1 MTGEG
6 GMPDTLRIGLLG
18 PLQVRNGAGH
28 AVHVGGRQLRVLL
41 ILLAL
46 EAGRVVPPGSLAGQI
61 WPEEPPTNPGN
72 ALQTLVSRLRA
83 ELRRSRLDHVIESH
97 PAGYRLAVR
106 PDAVDALAFETL
118 AVRGR
123 RALAGGN
130 PQEAAA
136 VLRSALASWR
146 GQPLADAAGYD
157 FADAAAAK
165 LTELRSSVL
174 TDRIEA
180 DLALGDGA
188 GLVGELRALLSADPL
203 AERPR
208 ALLMRALYAAG
219 RQAEAL
225 EVYHQARELLAG
237 RLGVDPSAQLEQV
250 YLRILRGEE
259 GAATVAKRTIRSSDN
274 SFDTERA
281 VVPADVTSAHPVAV
295 STLTSFVGRD
305 TEVSQVLKN
314 LGSARLVTLTGP
326 GGVGKTRLA
335 AEVSGRLAGGAWFV
349 ELAPVTDPADV
360 AYTVLDTLGVRER
373 VIAPRAGDPGT
384 GPLERLATALAD
396 RDDVMIL
403 DNCEHVIE
411 AAAALAGRVL
421 AACPR
426 VRIVA
431 TSRQPLR
438 IDGETL
444 CPVPP
449 LPVPPPPPPS
459 HAEKPASYAS
469 VRLLR
474 DRAVA
479 VRPDFELDAGNAA
492 AMARICRALDGMPL
506 AIELAAVWLRTL
518 TPGQLAERL
527 DDRFALLTG
536 GSRAALPRHRTL
548 RAVVDWSWDLL
559 EPAEQVLAR
568 RLAVFPA
575 GATLAMAEQVCADD
589 QLPPARV
596 LPALSGLVDKS
607 IIAAGQATDGA
618 SGPRYRMLETVRAYG
633 LERLAEAGEQDR
645 VRDAFAAHYLD
656 LAETTDPRL
665 RGPGQGGWLRELA
678 AEQDNLY
685 AALRW
690 AITRRDADIALRFV
704 RALGW
709 YWVLRG
715 QPGEPEALARDV
727 LELEPTEHSARIAEA
742 RMVCAMTASGP
753 SWEIHT
759 VQAVLAAAVA
769 DFADLAHGEPPAHP
783 IAAMAEPMLILGDRD
798 PERAFAVFDRYLT
811 SPDPWVRA
819 AVPMMRCS
827 FSRILGRIDR
837 AESECR
843 DSLAAFRAL
852 GDSWGAASVLIQL
865 AELAQLRGDYPT
877 AITALED
884 AGSFG
889 QELLAW
895 GDLSYIDGLLAGVR
909 LRMGDLERARTDLE
923 QAEQA
928 QSERSGRLSDAGAWL
943 ALVRAELHWQ
953 EPNMTAAAASCEKVL
968 AWLDEK
974 QSPWWDGMR
983 AQLEARLAMAVLRD
997 GDLAR
1002 SRERLAAALGIAAA
1016 WVERPAL
1023 AAVIDAIAVFALQ
1036 AGSADPPEGAVL
1048 AATLLGAARTVRG
1061 AFDEGSLDAPGARDA
1076 ARGVLGAAGFDGAYE
1091 RGRALDGDEGI
1102 DAAQGAVAGLAGG
1115 ARRGRPPWPA
1125 LPVRS
1130 CAGRPGRPA
1139 GRRRRRCPAPTAATG
1154 SPGSPPARR
1163 SAGPA
1168 RPRSGRSWG

>member
-1 MTGEG
+1 
-6 GMPDTLRIGLLG
+6 MPDTLRVGLLG
-18 PLQVRNGAGH
+18 PLQVWDGTGRIA
-28 AVHVGGRQLRVLL
+28 HVGGRQLRVLL

-46 EAGRVVPPGSLAGQI
+46 EAGRVVPPGSLADQI
-61 WPEEPPTNPGN
+61 WPDEPPSNPGN

-83 ELRRSRLDHVIESH
+83 ELRRASLDRVIESH

-106 PDAVDALAFETL
+106 PEAVDALAFEAL

-123 RALAGGN
+123 RALADGN
-130 PQEAAA
+130 PREAAVA
-136 VLRSALASWR
+136 LRSALASWR
-146 GQPLADAAGYD
+146 GQPLADAAGYH

-165 LTELRSSVL
+165 LTELRSSAL

-180 DLALGDGA
+180 DLALGEGA
-188 GLVGELRALLSADPL
+188 SLISELRALLAADPL

-259 GAATVAKRTIRSSDN
+259 GASAAAERTVRSSDN

-281 VVPADVTSAHPVAV
+281 VVPAQGNATAHPVAP

-305 TEVSQVLKN
+305 TEVAQVLKN

-335 AEVSGRLAGGAWFV
+335 AEVSGRLAGAAWFV

-360 AYTVLDTLGVRER
+360 PSAVLDALGIRER
-373 VIAPRAGDPGT
+373 VISRRGGDPGA
-384 GPLERLATALAD
+384 GPLDRLAAALAD

-403 DNCEHVIE
+403 DNCEHVVE

-449 LPVPPPPPPS
+449 LAVPPPL
-459 HAEKPASYAS
+459 PACPEAPESYAS

-479 VRPDFELDAGNAA
+479 VRPDFELDADNTAA
-492 AMARICRALDGMPL
+492 VARICRALDGMPL

-536 GSRAALPRHRTL
+536 GSRTALPRHRTL

-575 GATLAMAEQVCADD
+575 GATLAMAELICADQELPSSQRAMAEQVCADPVPPVQGAMAEQVCAD
-589 QLPPARV
+589 PVPPVQRAMAELVCADELLPSAQV

-607 IIAAGQATDGA
+607 IIAVGQGTDA
-618 SGPRYRMLETVRAYG
+618 ALPPRYRMLETVRAYG

-645 VRDAFAAHYLD
+645 VRDAFATHYLN
-656 LAETTDPRL
+656 LAETADPRL
-665 RGPGQGGWLRELA
+665 RAAGQGRWLGELA

-690 AITRRDADIALRFV
+690 AVTRRDGDTALRFV

-709 YWVLRG
+709 YWQLRG
-715 QPGEPEALARDV
+715 QPGEPEALALDV
-727 LELEPTEHSARIAEA
+727 LRLEPRERSPRIAEG
-742 RMVCAMTASGP
+742 RIVCALTAAGP
-753 SWEIHT
+753 AWEI
-759 VQAVLAAAVA
+759 QAVQSALAAAVA
-769 DFADLAHGEPPAHP
+769 DFAELADGQPPSNP
-783 IAAMAEPMLILGDRD
+783 VAAMGEPMLALADRD
-798 PERAFAVFDRYLT
+798 PERAFALFERYLAA
-811 SPDPWVRA
+811 PDPWVRA
-819 AVPMMRCS
+819 AVPMMRGS
-827 FSRILGRIDR
+827 FGRMLGRLEA
-837 AESECR
+837 AESDFRE
-843 DSLAAFRAL
+843 SLAAFRAL
-852 GDSWGAASVLIQL
+852 GESWGTASVLIQL
-865 AELAQLRGDYPT
+865 AELLQLRGDY
-877 AITALED
+877 AAEIAALEE
-884 AGSFG
+884 AASCGR
-889 QELLAW
+889 ELGAW
-895 GDLSYIDGLLAGVR
+895 GDLSYIDGVLAAARVR
-909 LRMGDLERARTDLE
+909 TGDLERARADLE
-923 QAEQA
+923 QAERA
-928 QSERSGRLSDAGAWL
+928 ASERSVSLNDMGVWLSQ
-943 ALVRAELHWQ
+943 VRAELNWH
-953 EPNMTAAAASCEKVL
+953 EGNLAAAASNCAKAL
-968 AWLDEK
+968 AWVEER
-974 QSPWWDGMR
+974 QSPWWNGMR
-983 AQLEARLAMAVLRD
+983 AQLQARLAMVVLRD
-997 GDLAR
+997 GDEAR
-1002 SRERLAAALGIAAA
+1002 CRELLVAALGTAAD
-1016 WVERPAL
+1016 WVESQAL
-1023 AAVIDAIAVFALQ
+1023 ATVVDAIAVFVLRG
-1036 AGSADPPEGAVL
+1036 AGPAGPPERAAAA
-1048 AATLLGAARTVRG
+1048 AATLLGAAHTIRG
-1061 AFDEGSLDAPGARDA
+1061 AFDEGSLDAPGAREA
-1076 ARGVLGAAGFDGAYE
+1076 ARGELGEAGFGAAYE
-1091 RGRALDGDEGI
+1091 RGRALSRD
-1102 DAAQGAVAGLAGG
+1102 DAIAVASGAVAG
-1115 ARRGRPPWPA
+1115 
-1125 LPVRS
+1125 
-1130 CAGRPGRPA
+1130 
-1139 GRRRRRCPAPTAATG
+1139 
-1154 SPGSPPARR
+1154 
-1163 SAGPA
+1163 
-1168 RPRSGRSWG
+1168 

>member
-1 MTGEG
+1 
-6 GMPDTLRIGLLG
+6 MPDTLHIGLLG
-18 PLQVRNGAGH
+18 PLQVRDGTGR
-28 AVHVGGRQLRVLL
+28 AVHVGGRQLRVLI

-46 EAGRVVPPGSLAGQI
+46 QAGRVVPSGSLADQI
-61 WPEEPPTNPGN
+61 WPDEPPANPGN

-83 ELRRSRLDHVIESH
+83 ELRRASLDQVIESH

-106 PDAVDALAFETL
+106 PDAVDALDFQVL

-123 RALAGGN
+123 RALADGD
-130 PQEAAA
+130 PREAAA
-136 VLRSALASWR
+136 VLRSALATWR
-146 GQPLADAAGYD
+146 GPPLADAAGYD
-157 FADAAAAK
+157 FADAAAAH

-174 TDRIEA
+174 ADRIEA
-180 DLALGDGA
+180 DLALGEGA
-188 GLVGELRALLSADPL
+188 SLVGELRALLSADPL

-259 GAATVAKRTIRSSDN
+259 GPETVARGTVRSAEN

-281 VVPADVTSAHPVAV
+281 VVPAAATTAHPVAPN
-295 STLTSFVGRD
+295 TLTSFVGRD

-314 LGSARLVTLTGP
+314 LGSTRLVTLTGP

-349 ELAPVTDPADV
+349 ELAPVTEAADV
-360 AYTVLDTLGVRER
+360 AYAVLDTLGIRER
-373 VIAPRAGDPGT
+373 VISRRAGDPGA
-384 GPLERLATALAD
+384 GPLDRLAEALAD
-396 RDDVMIL
+396 RDDVVIL

-438 IDGETL
+438 IDGEIL
-444 CPVPP
+444 CPVTP
-449 LPVPPPPPPS
+449 LPVPPPPGTEES
-459 HAEKPASYAS
+459 EAYAS

-479 VRPDFELDAGNAA
+479 VRPDFELEPDNMAA
-492 AMARICRALDGMPL
+492 VTRICRALDGMPL
-506 AIELAAVWLRTL
+506 AIELAAVWLRAL

-536 GSRAALPRHRTL
+536 GSRTALPRHRTL

-559 EPAEQVLAR
+559 EPAEQALAR
-568 RLAVFPA
+568 RLALFPA
-575 GATLAMAEQVCADD
+575 GASLAMAEQVCADEL
-589 QLPPARV
+589 LPSAHV

-607 IIAAGQATDGA
+607 IIAAGQNADGEPG
-618 SGPRYRMLETVRAYG
+618 SRYRMLETVRAYG

-645 VRDAFAAHYLD
+645 IRDAFAAHYLN

-665 RGPGQGGWLRELA
+665 RGPGQGRWLRELA

-690 AITRRDADIALRFV
+690 AITRRDADTALRFI

-715 QPGEPEALARDV
+715 QPGEPETLARAV
-727 LELEPTEHSARIAEA
+727 LELEPRERSARMAEA
-742 RMVCAMTASGP
+742 RMVCAMTAAGP

-759 VQAVLAAAVA
+759 VQPALAAAVTE
-769 DFADLAHGEPPAHP
+769 FAELTHGEVPANP
-783 IAAMAEPMLILGDRD
+783 IAAMADPMLVLNERD
-798 PERAFAVFDRYLT
+798 PEQGLAIFDRYLT
-811 SPDPWVRA
+811 SADPWVRA
-819 AVPMMRCS
+819 AAPMMRCS
-827 FSRILGRIDR
+827 FSRMLGRIDQ
-837 AESECR
+837 AESDCR
-843 DSLAAFRAL
+843 DSLAAFRVL
-852 GDSWGAASVLIQL
+852 GDAWGSSSVLIQL
-865 AELAQLRGDYPT
+865 AEIVKLRGDYAAT
-877 AITALED
+877 VAALQD
-884 AGSFG
+884 AVSFG
-889 QELLAW
+889 QELSAW
-895 GDLSYIDGLLAGVR
+895 GDLTYIDGLLAAVR
-909 LRMGDLERARTDLE
+909 LRMGDLEQAQADLE
-923 QAEQA
+923 QAERAQA
-928 QSERSGRLSDAGAWL
+928 DRNMRLNDVGAWL
-943 ALVRAELHWQ
+943 AQVRAELHWQ
-953 EPNMTAAAASCEKVL
+953 QGDLTAAAASCTKVL

-983 AQLEARLAMAVLRD
+983 AQLLARLAMVVLRQ
-997 GDLAR
+997 GDQAR
-1002 SRERLAAALGIAAA
+1002 CRELLSSALGTAAA

-1023 AAVIDAIAVFALQ
+1023 ADVFDAIAVFVLSSAAS
-1036 AGSADPPEGAVL
+1036 AGPGESAAA
-1048 AATLLGAARTVRG
+1048 AATLLGAAHTIRG
-1061 AFDEGSLDAPGARDA
+1061 AFDESSLDAPGARDA
-1076 ARGVLGAAGFDGAYE
+1076 ARGGLGQAGFDAAYE
-1091 RGRALDGDEGI
+1091 RGRALDGDQGI
-1102 DAAQGAVAGLAGG
+1102 AVAQGALAGT
-1115 ARRGRPPWPA
+1115 PA
-1125 LPVRS
+1125 AS
-1130 CAGRPGRPA
+1130 
-1139 GRRRRRCPAPTAATG
+1139 
-1154 SPGSPPARR
+1154 
-1163 SAGPA
+1163 
-1168 RPRSGRSWG
+1168 